1 MGGGILPMALYK
13 GKRYFLFSRETLDGE
28 DDPGKWSDFGGSKQ
42 KHETPFA
49 TAIREGWEESSGFLG
64 NKTSIRNLVK
74 NHKVARI
81 KSRTYTTYIVKIG
94 YDNNLPKE
102 FQKDYRDIKKHN
114 PDLIYK
120 HNGLYEK
127 DKLMWMP
134 FDKLKSNLRR
144 FRPWYREIVKLIIN
158 EFE

>member
-28 DDPGKWSDFGGSKQ
+28 DDPGKWSDFGGSKK

-74 NHKVARI
+74 NHKVVHI
-81 KSRTYTTYIVKIG
+81 LHI
-94 YDNNLPKE
+94 
-102 FQKDYRDIKKHN
+102 
-114 PDLIYK
+114 
-120 HNGLYEK
+120 
-127 DKLMWMP
+127 
-134 FDKLKSNLRR
+134 
-144 FRPWYREIVKLIIN
+144 
-158 EFE
+158 